1 MLLGNIQ
8 ISYPNNVL
16 QKLWKWHTYFTEKK
30 TFFFFFMTQI
40 YFCGSRINV
49 TTNTF
54 VSSTCNDVQQK
65 IHEENK
71 TLPNVKPEGRDV
83 EANILFPDMMP
94 GHLPV

>member
-1 MLLGNIQ
+1 
-8 ISYPNNVL
+8 
-16 QKLWKWHTYFTEKK
+16 
-30 TFFFFFMTQI
+30 MTQI

-49 TTNTF
+49 TANTF
-54 VSSTCNDVQQK
+54 VTSCNDVRQQT
-65 IHEENK
+65 HEENK